1 MSYTINLYNFEK
13 SENSTKQPTGSGT
26 TKTCVIKLGSTQQ
39 NPSFRVNA
47 SLKDLYTFNY
57 LKFLNQ
63 YYYIV
68 DIESERNDVSIIH
81 GRLDA
86 LATYKTNIGSYNAY
100 ITRSSKGYDSN
111 LYDDIIKPSS
121 EIKNT
126 HHIVSTDTG
135 FSLGSKTVVIGT
147 SGCGELRSSATIDN
161 YYYSTSRGV
170 SSILADIFY
179 NGDIFGIIQQ
189 MMKITD
195 CLTTVKVFPFSKAD
209 TSSSS
214 SDVYVGEF
222 QQAVSGLETLAV
234 SDLSS
239 ASTNGRYY
247 GTSCTI
253 ALSSVN
259 DYSDFRLYDSNFV
272 DISLVVPFVGNIS
285 LQPWVLRYSTIQIL
299 YKVDMITGV
308 GECVIQAVSPDVK
321 TIGIYNCQIG
331 FDVPSSAYV
340 TNYAQ
345 IIGNVIDP
353 SPMGAISNVF
363 APGHSVSTLAQASGS
378 ATVNV
383 TNAYLDVKVMDTE
396 NFTYAQQKGKKVM
409 EVATISTHSGN
420 DRTYIEC
427 LNPSV
432 QTNGKGGINQEINS
446 YLERGFYYE

>member
-1 MSYTINLYNFEK
+1 MSYTINLYTLEK
-13 SENSTKQPTGSGT
+13 SENSTKQPSGDGT
-26 TKTCVIKLGSTQQ
+26 VKNCVIKLGSTQQ
-39 NPSFRVNA
+39 NPSFRVNS

-81 GRLDA
+81 GKLDV
-86 LATYKTNIGSYNAY
+86 LATYKSYIGSYNAY
-100 ITRSSKGYDSN
+100 ITRSSKGFDVN
-111 LYDDIIKPSS
+111 LYDEILKPSS

-126 HHIVSTDTG
+126 HHIASTATG
-135 FSLGSKTVVIGT
+135 FSLGDNTVVIGT
-147 SGCGELRSSATIDN
+147 SGCGEIRSSATIDN
-161 YYYSTSRGV
+161 YYYSTTRSA

-209 TSSSS
+209 TNGKSSN
-214 SDVYVGEF
+214 VYVGEF
-222 QQAVSGLETLAV
+222 QQSVSGLDTLSV
-234 SDLSS
+234 SNLSS
-239 ASTNGRYY
+239 SSANGRYY

-253 ALSSVN
+253 ALSGVN

-272 DISLVVPFVGNIS
+272 DITLVVPFVGNIS
-285 LQPWVLRYSTIQIL
+285 LQPWVLRYTTIQIL

-345 IIGNVIDP
+345 IIGNMIDP

-378 ATVNV
+378 ATVNI
-383 TNAYLDVKVMDTE
+383 TTAYLDVKIMDTE
-396 NFTYAQQKGKKVM
+396 KFTYTQQKGKKVM
-409 EVATISTHSGN
+409 EAKTISSHSGN

>member
-1 MSYTINLYNFEK
+1 MSYTVNLYDLEK
-13 SENSTKQPTGSGT
+13 SENSTKQPGGSGSVFN
-26 TKTCVIKLGSTQQ
+26 CSIKYGSTQQ
-39 NPSFRVNA
+39 NPSFRVNEGLDTLH
-47 SLKDLYTFNY
+47 SYNY
-57 LKFLNQ
+57 MKFLNQ
-63 YYYIV
+63 YYYIT
-68 DIESERNDVSIIH
+68 DIESERDNVSIIH
-81 GRLDA
+81 GRIDV
-86 LATYKTNIGSYNAY
+86 LATYKSDIGSYTAY
-100 ITRSSKGYDSN
+100 ITRSSKGFDEN
-111 LYDDIIKPSS
+111 LYDEIIKPSS

-126 HHIVSTDTG
+126 HHITSTATG
-135 FSLGSKTVVIGT
+135 FSLGDKTVVIGT

-161 YYYSTSRGV
+161 YYYSTTRGV

-195 CLTTVKVFPFSKAD
+195 CLTTVKVFPFSKAS
-209 TSSSS
+209 TTGKSAT
-214 SDVYVGEF
+214 VYVGEF
-222 QQAVSGLETLAV
+222 QQSVSGLDTLSV

-239 ASTNGRYY
+239 SSANGRYY
-247 GTSCTI
+247 GTSCSI
-253 ALSSVN
+253 ALSGVN

-285 LQPWVLRYSTIQIL
+285 LQPWVLRYDTIQIL

-409 EVATISTHSGN
+409 EVADISSHSGK